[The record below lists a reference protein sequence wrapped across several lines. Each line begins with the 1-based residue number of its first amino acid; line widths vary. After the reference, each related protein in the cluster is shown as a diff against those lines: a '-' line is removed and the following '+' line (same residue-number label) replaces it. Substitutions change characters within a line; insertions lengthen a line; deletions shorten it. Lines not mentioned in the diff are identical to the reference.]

1 MSYVGVERLILI
13 GIGGGTGSGK
23 TTVARRIVQHLGEE
37 KCAILPMDNYYRD
50 MSLIPLEERRRVNY
64 DHPDV
69 IEHQLLVEHLRKL
82 LDGQT
87 VQIPT
92 YDFVTYTRKSE
103 TISFSPKRVV
113 LVEGIFAL
121 YYEKLRGLYELSVYV
136 DAESDIRFI
145 RRLVRDI
152 KERGRSVENVVS
164 QYLETVKPMHDAYV
178 EPTKRYADIIVPKGG
193 YNDRAIEVVVNYITK
208 RLEMGE

>member
-1 MSYVGVERLILI
+1 MILI

-23 TTVARRIVQHLGEE
+23 TTVAKRIVQALGEDN
-37 KCAILPMDNYYRD
+37 CAILPMDNYYKD
-50 MSLIPLEERRRVNY
+50 MSHIPLEERKKLNY

-69 IEHQLLVEHLRKL
+69 IEHELLVEHIQRLLR
-82 LDGQT
+82 GEP
-87 VQIPT
+87 VRIPT
-92 YDFVTYTRKSE
+92 YDFVTYTRRPE
-103 TISFSPKRVV
+103 TVEFTPKRVV

-121 YYEKLRGLYELSVYV
+121 YYDGLRKLYELSIYV

-145 RRLVRDI
+145 RRMMRDI
-152 KERGRSVENVVS
+152 RERGRSVESVVN
-164 QYLETVKPMHDAYV
+164 QYLSTVKPMHDAYV

-208 RLEMGE
+208 RLECER